1 MWTCSI
7 STCWEK
13 RFSQTPPSPS
23 GCRPNKIT
31 GDKNFGDS
39 ASASNGCPLNVP
51 AGELEAMQ
59 KQLDLLTELQFRRHA
74 HRGKLGQNSAD
85 APRAGNSRAWAGSA
99 VPWNWWFQIF
109 SYCATNNQICCICHP
124 SVTMKPFSSTWA
136 IFLNCRRKNVFRQI
150 HCSLIERVPRE
161 EVHLVALPCH
171 QRTS

>member
-1 MWTCSI
+1 MGRSTNPPPPPGWRSQTPRSNNTFDPIMWTCSI

-124 SVTMKPFSSTWA
+124 SFRMKSF
-136 IFLNCRRKNVFRQI
+136 FFRP
-150 HCSLIERVPRE
+150 HG
-161 EVHLVALPCH
+161 HH
-171 QRTS
+171 F